1 LRETNSNESAV
12 LLQCSHIKN
21 RVLPKH
27 RLPADIFSTRAENSS
42 GKRNQKDSVDA
53 DHPSF
58 NLLGHA
64 RRCVYKHAKEK
75 KRRLRLLRKL
85 RKRAVAKKAVAGIS
99 PESHVH
105 KSDSDST
112 YTPTH
117 CSHAQRNMSLV
128 MRRDHKQSRLFCNR
142 TLHFS
147 NNLKCHQR
155 VPLYATIVY
164 TLPNQMISTSLQ
176 PQGSQSV
183 RVYRSSTQRRK
194 FATTLCR
201 MAQEQL
207 RAAKIRTVV
216 EG

>member
-1 LRETNSNESAV
+1 M
-12 LLQCSHIKN
+12 
-21 RVLPKH
+21 PK
-27 RLPADIFSTRAENSS
+27 
-42 GKRNQKDSVDA
+42 K
-53 DHPSF
+53 
-58 NLLGHA
+58 
-64 RRCVYKHAKEK
+64 K

-99 PESHVH
+99 PEVHVR

-128 MRRDHKQSRLFCNR
+128 MRKDNKLSRLFCNR

-194 FATTLCR
+194 FATALCR
-201 MAQEQL
+201 MAQEQP

-216 EG
+216 EC

>member
-21 RVLPKH
+21 GVLPKH

-42 GKRNQKDSVDA
+42 GKRNQKDSVNA

-75 KRRLRLLRKL
+75 KTSLKITTKTTKTRGRKKGGGGHFT
-85 RKRAVAKKAVAGIS
+85 RVPCS
-99 PESHVH
+99 Q
-105 KSDSDST
+105 SDSDST

-128 MRRDHKQSRLFCNR
+128 MRRDHKQSSLFCNR

-216 EG
+216 ED

>member
-1 LRETNSNESAV
+1 MRTIPPSIFWVMRGDACISM
-12 LLQCSHIKN
+12 
-21 RVLPKH
+21 PK
-27 RLPADIFSTRAENSS
+27 
-42 GKRNQKDSVDA
+42 K
-53 DHPSF
+53 
-58 NLLGHA
+58 
-64 RRCVYKHAKEK
+64 K

-99 PESHVH
+99 PEAHVH

-201 MAQEQL
+201 IAQEQP

>member
-1 LRETNSNESAV
+1 MRTIPPSIFWVMRGDACISM
-12 LLQCSHIKN
+12 
-21 RVLPKH
+21 PK
-27 RLPADIFSTRAENSS
+27 
-42 GKRNQKDSVDA
+42 KK
-53 DHPSF
+53 
-58 NLLGHA
+58 
-64 RRCVYKHAKEK
+64 K

-128 MRRDHKQSRLFCNR
+128 MRRDHKQSSLFCNH

-201 MAQEQL
+201 VAQEQL